1 MSADAI
7 RENWGCPVDQPHD
20 ATTALGVATGLGLS
34 GPDAEVLAASMTW
47 WKFRA
52 GDYLFRCGDDADALF
67 VIASG
72 RLRVLPPS
80 GGSKELSS
88 GAVFGEAGLLL
99 GGVRS
104 ADVAAVRDTVVG
116 RLGQA
121 EFERAVERVPTL
133 GLALARTVSRY
144 LQAGTGAPVAAS
156 TVVVAAGSLARETR
170 DDPVTALARSLLREH
185 TNGSVIH
192 ISPSEVAE
200 ADASRVG
207 RRRRPGCGGRSSR
220 RSGRTRTA
228 GPFVALFRRSPTREP
243 GRVGPGPSGVSGA
256 SDRHRVLARTRTLR
270 PSSSCATGQSTRH
283 RAGGPTDQPHRN
295 RSRARRRGPRGLAHI
310 GVLQAIEEFG
320 VAVDDLGGSSMGA
333 IMGALAAQGTDAGTM
348 LEITARSLH
357 HGRLQRDVAAPTV
370 SVLRGRTL
378 HRLFVE
384 TFGDRRI
391 EDLWTGFF
399 CTTVNLTRGELQIH
413 TTGPIGC
420 FALASGSVPGLF
432 PPVVDDRGELHS
444 DGGQLN
450 NLPADV
456 MRASAGGT
464 VVAVD
469 VSLRGN
475 PVRFDSGRQ
484 TPRRGGCAHRR
495 PAGSAETS
503 RSG

>member
-1 MSADAI
+1 M
-7 RENWGCPVDQPHD
+7 
-20 ATTALGVATGLGLS
+20 
-34 GPDAEVLAASMTW
+34 
-47 WKFRA
+47 
-52 GDYLFRCGDDADALF
+52 
-67 VIASG
+67 
-72 RLRVLPPS
+72 
-80 GGSKELSS
+80 
-88 GAVFGEAGLLL
+88 
-99 GGVRS
+99 
-104 ADVAAVRDTVVG
+104 
-116 RLGQA
+116 
-121 EFERAVERVPTL
+121 
-133 GLALARTVSRY
+133 
-144 LQAGTGAPVAAS
+144 
-156 TVVVAAGSLARETR
+156 VVAAGSLARETR
-170 DDPVTALARSLLREH
+170 DDPVTTLPVHYYANIRMVLSSTFRRPRSQRPTLAALVDDADLVVVVAAADDPAGLEPLDRSWRCFADPQLGNRVELVLVHPVFREHPIDTTSWLALAPFARHHHVRR
-185 TNGSVIH
+185 GS
-192 ISPSEVAE
+192 
-200 ADASRVG
+200 
-207 RRRRPGCGGRSSR
+207 RPDI
-220 RSGRTRTA
+220 
-228 GPFVALFRRSPTREP
+228 E
-243 GRVGPGPSGVSGA
+243 
-256 SDRHRVLARTRTLR
+256 
-270 PSSSCATGQSTRH
+270 
-283 RAGGPTDQPHRN
+283 RA
-295 RSRARRRGPRGLAHI
+295 ARRISRTGTGLVLGGGGARGLAHI

-484 TPRRGGCAHRR
+484 TRASGWV
-495 PAGSAETS
+495 
-503 RSG
+503 RSSTACGVGRDFPVWVNPCNDPCSFRATATATA